1 VVAPGLS
8 PTRKLCFGKQLH
20 AASFD
25 LMLTGAE
32 CIQHFVTARAI
43 LEAKRHCFRVHYPRM
58 RNITLSAEEELIDQ
72 ARLVARERHTTLN
85 EAFREWLKQ
94 FTSSNGNVAAF
105 DDLMDRL
112 KDVNAGRHFTRDELN
127 ER

>member
-1 VVAPGLS
+1 
-8 PTRKLCFGKQLH
+8 
-20 AASFD
+20 
-25 LMLTGAE
+25 
-32 CIQHFVTARAI
+32 
-43 LEAKRHCFRVHYPRM
+43 M
-58 RNITLSAEEELIDQ
+58 RNITLSAEEELIDR

-94 FTSSNGNVAAF
+94 FTSSSGNVAAF